1 LAEPHRS
8 DAADWFASRK
18 RDFANS
24 MDNLLAVDA
33 GENMSKSAD
42 DPAGWMPEVGKCR
55 YAQRWFGVKQHWGLA
70 WAAMRKRHSNPCLR
84 AVLK

>member
-70 WAAMRKRHSNPCLR
+70 MDRNEKQALQSLFARCS
-84 AVLK
+84 